1 MNKEIIEKISSV
13 IEVLGNTEVKG
24 KNNLLNLGGSI
35 AILEEVRH
43 DCIISL
49 KENTDKI

>member
-24 KNNLLNLGGSI
+24 RNNLLNLGGSI
-35 AILEEVRH
+35 AILEEVRQS
-43 DCIISL
+43 CLESL
-49 KENTDKI
+49 SSDDND